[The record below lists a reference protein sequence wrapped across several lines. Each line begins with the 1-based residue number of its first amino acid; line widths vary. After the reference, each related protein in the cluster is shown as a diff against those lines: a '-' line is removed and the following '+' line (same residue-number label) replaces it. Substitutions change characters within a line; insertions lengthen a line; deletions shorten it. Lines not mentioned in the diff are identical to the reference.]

1 MKKQNLC
8 RIAAVILAAVLVFT
22 VCPTAL
28 AAPLTIYRENIVNA
42 YIQGDRGGGNWS
54 NLEVREYRTATG
66 NPAYCIQHNITGPGT
81 GGNAYDEM
89 NPYEQLSEYQKNG
102 LQAILLHGYPY
113 SSGGMSEEAGRYV
126 TGLAIRCWL
135 TETGDPNHT
144 YYAYLDRVNY
154 PERMRSTGGSTV
166 EFLDELLGYARAQDV
181 MPSTLYASAMTFSR
195 STNEPQ
201 YYIGSTT
208 ITGENV
214 DSWSGEFNGF
224 PAGTVIDGN
233 DGVMG
238 RTVTIKIPIGAGKVA
253 PSINLTGYSNR
264 TTGSVFWLK
273 PSGANLQNIM
283 MADPNWTTEAATT
296 SLTVSLPTGT
306 LTIRKTDSET
316 GAGVGGAV
324 FNVSFAGQPQRFT
337 DNGNGTYTFTASGG
351 TTELKSPASGT
362 ITLRDLPGGSYTVS
376 EKTPPSGYIGTGS
389 QNVNITDGTTA
400 SLTFQ
405 NQKTRIVISK
415 TDKAT
420 GKPVQGVTLR
430 LYESDGKTKI
440 GDYTTNAQGKIEI
453 RGLATGKT
461 YKYQEISAPEGY
473 WFDKNKVY
481 TFSISTNGNVSGEIS
496 IDNVYTEVTIT
507 KTDRINGLP
516 IEGVEIQLYN
526 PDGTEQGKHVTNES
540 GAFTIKGLAPGR
552 YTYKELAA
560 PEGYW
565 FDKNKVYTFTI
576 DAKGNVTGETVID
589 NVYTE
594 VTILKV
600 DRISSAPIEG
610 VTIELF
616 NPDGSKQGEYT
627 TTSAGEV
634 TIKGLKPG
642 VYTYKEIAAPPQHT
656 FDPEKEYSF
665 TIGEDGSVSGTT
677 EIDNDITQISFIKQD
692 AKTGETLDGLFFRIR
707 KGDSDA
713 GAEGDPDAEY
723 LKFKYDEMRQ
733 AYVYSEDDPAAETQF
748 TTQDGKAVLERI
760 PKGSYVLEEVEA
772 FPEYTLADP
781 VEFTI
786 DDSTST
792 ATPLLI
798 EMENEP
804 TRLVLEKQN
813 AVTKE
818 LIDGCVFRVAATG
831 VEGITE
837 GEYMP
842 LTWDEESSTYNYDP
856 ESGEVDFTTKNGT
869 AVIDYLP
876 KGSYEIE
883 ETEYDEEQYLP
894 PQTLPFEL
902 DETTSYLN
910 PLDVLF
916 KNWQGYGTIRVYHRR
931 VVTKEHLT
939 DPYYLTRPLDESF
952 EIDPDAMVLKGLPIR
967 YVEVYRTPRH
977 LETDKFAPEVAAA
990 LDPLPDDT
998 LLKVDPDYEL
1008 PSQQAFTDA
1017 VTETA
1022 QARDRKDAW
1031 IDSKEFRITG
1041 DYDDQ
1046 ITTIVYWYEDI
1057 ATPLTESGEPAVN
1070 DMIETDGGTPKTG
1083 DETDIVIPLAAAIAS
1098 GAVLG
1103 TVFIL
1108 KKRKQ
1113 KTKGQ

>member
-283 MADPNWTTEAATT
+283 RADPNWTTEAATT

-324 FNVSFAGQPQRFT
+324 FNVSFAGQLQRFT

-351 TTELKSPASGT
+351 TTELQSPASGT

-389 QNVNITDGTTA
+389 QNVNITDGATA

-405 NQKTRIVISK
+405 NTPTTVTIKK
-415 TDKAT
+415 TDKSNGELVPGAT
-420 GKPVQGVTLR
+420 IR
-430 LYESDGKTKI
+430 LFKADGITKI
-440 GDYTTNAQGKIEI
+440 GDYV
-453 RGLATGKT
+453 TGT
-461 YKYQEISAPEGY
+461 DG
-473 WFDKNKVY
+473 
-481 TFSISTNGNVSGEIS
+481 SI
-496 IDNVYTEVTIT
+496 
-507 KTDRINGLP
+507 
-516 IEGVEIQLYN
+516 
-526 PDGTEQGKHVTNES
+526 
-540 GAFTIKGLAPGR
+540 TIKR
-552 YTYKELAA
+552 LAA
-560 PEGYW
+560 PG
-565 FDKNKVYTFTI
+565 
-576 DAKGNVTGETVID
+576 
-589 NVYTE
+589 
-594 VTILKV
+594 
-600 DRISSAPIEG
+600 
-610 VTIELF
+610 
-616 NPDGSKQGEYT
+616 
-627 TTSAGEV
+627 
-634 TIKGLKPG
+634 
-642 VYTYKEIAAPPQHT
+642 TYKWQEIEVPPGYT
-656 FDPEKEYSF
+656 LDPTVYSF
-665 TIGEDGSVSGTT
+665 TLAANGAVTGSTAFQ
-677 EIDNDITQISFIKQD
+677 NDITQFMFTKTD
-692 AKTGETLDGLFFRIR
+692 AKTGETLDGLEF
-707 KGDSDA
+707 KVKDKASDRYMTFSF
-713 GAEGDPDAEY
+713 DID
-723 LKFKYDEMRQ
+723 RS
-733 AYVYSEDDPAAETQF
+733 AYVPDPAGTEEIATDQ
-748 TTQDGKAVLERI
+748 GIAAVERLK
-760 PKGSYVLEEVEA
+760 KGTYLLEEVEPFVSYVQTEPIEFELTDETNTDA
-772 FPEYTLADP
+772 TLM
-781 VEFTI
+781 
-786 DDSTST
+786 
-792 ATPLLI
+792 L

-804 TRLVLEKQN
+804 TRLVMEKQN

-842 LTWDEESSTYNYDP
+842 LTWDKESGAYNYDP
-856 ESGEVDFTTKNGT
+856 ESGEVDFTTKNGE

-977 LETDKFAPEVAAA
+977 LETDKFAPEVAAT

-1008 PSQQAFTDA
+1008 PSQQAFTDV

-1031 IDSKEFRITG
+1031 IDSKEFHITG
-1041 DYDDQ
+1041 DYDNQ

-1070 DMIETDGGTPKTG
+1070 DTIETDGGTPKTG
-1083 DETDIVIPLAAAIAS
+1083 DETDIVIPLAAAIAA
-1098 GAVLG
+1098 GIVLG
-1103 TVFIL
+1103 ATFIL

-1113 KTKGQ
+1113 KTKEQ